1 MATYD
6 IYVCGLYVGRERLTL
21 DNAKNMD
28 NDIDIKLKKVD

>member
-6 IYVCGLYVGRERLTL
+6 IFVRGLYVGRERLTL
-21 DNAKNMD
+21 DKAKKMD